1 MGGAGKFFQK
11 WGRRCRP
18 RRRRLVD
25 LFAVERRRANGFSSV
40 DIGVKILVFGIL
52 CGVLKCEGRLI
63 VVVIGGCLGRLSSVS
78 SRFFVLE

>member
-1 MGGAGKFFQK
+1 M
-11 WGRRCRP
+11 
-18 RRRRLVD
+18 
-25 LFAVERRRANGFSSV
+25 FAQERRRAKGFSIVGS
-40 DIGVKILVFGIL
+40 GVKVLVFGIL